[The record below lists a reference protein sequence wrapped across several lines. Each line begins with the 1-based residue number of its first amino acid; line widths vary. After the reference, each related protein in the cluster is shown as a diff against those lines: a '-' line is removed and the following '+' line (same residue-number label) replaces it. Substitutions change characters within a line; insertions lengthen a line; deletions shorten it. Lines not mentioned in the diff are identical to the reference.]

1 MADIWFQIKFLQF
14 LEWFRR
20 SEFILGPNVGDCT
33 SEVRRF
39 CFNAKVENVRVVKWK
54 KDHLAQTAAADHTK
68 QKQNE
73 EKKKSFFRKFENWN
87 VQVKKISKQ
96 QQSIHISVT
105 FAILMYFHVVF
116 SCVLFIF
123 LFRQILCMCV
133 VYFTQCLRVQMKN
146 SKKQKTKKTLEN
158 RRKKQ
163 RTRQVCV

>member
-73 EKKKSFFRKFENWN
+73 EKKKPFFGNSKIEMFKWRKYRNSNKASTYRSLLQFWCISMLFFRAFY
-87 VQVKKISKQ
+87 
-96 QQSIHISVT
+96 
-105 FAILMYFHVVF
+105 LF
-116 SCVLFIF
+116 SCFVKFSACVLY
-123 LFRQILCMCV
+123 ILHSVCV
-133 VYFTQCLRVQMKN
+133 YKWKTAK
-146 SKKQKTKKTLEN
+146 SKKQK
-158 RRKKQ
+158 RH
-163 RTRQVCV
+163 